1 MRPTPRHR
9 VASILLVA
17 VLLAPLAQSLSP
29 PPAAAQQSQ
38 PQSQPQGG
46 SNPSAAA
53 PAAPD
58 VQVSKETKTTTW
70 SASPTWI
77 ILGIVVLGLI
87 IVLVSVGRS
96 RTTVIKQ

>member
-1 MRPTPRHR
+1 MQPMRRHR
-9 VASILLVA
+9 FAPVLLA
-17 VLLAPLAQSLSP
+17 VLLLAPLAQSLSP
-29 PPAAAQQSQ
+29 PPAAAQQ
-38 PQSQPQGG
+38 QSQPQGG

-87 IVLVSVGRS
+87 VVLVSVGRS